1 MKKINL
7 LLLCLFSTFMFSQ
20 TIEYSQ
26 SNEIFNNPERG
37 IQKYSDAKASNYQL
51 LSESTLNS
59 YKNGVDKVTVLYRCF
74 YLNTFFTSNISQTYL
89 NNMQTDFDRIRNVGM
104 KVIIRFAY
112 SYSSS
117 TGPFDPTKGQMLTH
131 IEQLKPILE
140 LNKDVILL
148 HQLGFIGAYG
158 EWYYSSQSA
167 TFGSENYN
175 NYTNAQWQNR
185 KDIVD
190 AATLATPDN
199 IPLQLRYPYAKKK
212 MYGNTYTGRLG
223 FYNDAFLN
231 VWGDEGFYAVDCQTC
246 LPSVSE
252 QDYVSFQT
260 TNLPMTGETN
270 GLNQPRTDCV
280 NALDELNKYNWSTLN
295 RDYYL
300 PVLNNWINQGCYS
313 EIVKNLGYRISL
325 KSVNFSHNQNDL
337 SLGLDFRNSGFASVF
352 TKRKA
357 YVVFRDESGQ
367 NFPYLLQ
374 TNPKQWTSDNFFQ
387 ENLNISDLPN
397 GNYSTYLWLPDNNLS
412 SRESYSIRLANEN
425 MWEAGYNNLNYN
437 FIKESLGIVENTINP
452 ELIDFDK
459 VSVYNILGQY
469 VGKDKNLENK
479 SKGIYII
486 KGIKNNIIYT
496 YKKIAY

>member
-1 MKKINL
+1 MKKILYLIL
-7 LLLCLFSTFMFSQ
+7 LFTTLMSAQ
-20 TIEYSQ
+20 TIEYFQ

-74 YLNTFFTSNISQTYL
+74 YLDTFFTSNISQTYL
-89 NNMQTDFDRIRNVGM
+89 NNMQTDFDRIKNVGM

-231 VWGDEGFYAVDCQTC
+231 SWGDEGFYSVDCQTC

-252 QDYVSFQT
+252 QDYVINQT
-260 TNLPMTGETN
+260 TNLPMTGESN
-270 GLNQPRTDCV
+270 GLNQPRTDCQ
-280 NALDELNKYNWSTLN
+280 NALIEFDKYNWSTKN
-295 RDYYL
+295 RDYF
-300 PVLNNWINQGCYS
+300 PAVWNNWISQGCYS
-313 EIVKNLGYRISL
+313 EIVKRLGYRFVL
-325 KSVNFSHNQNDL
+325 KAVTFTNTQDNLNIVFDLKNIGFVN
-337 SLGLDFRNSGFASVF
+337 VF
-352 TKRKA
+352 TDRKA
-357 YVVFRDESGQ
+357 YIVFRNQQGQ

-374 TNPKQWTSDNFFQ
+374 TNVKQWNSDNNFT
-387 ENLNISDLPN
+387 ENINTTDLPD
-397 GNYSTYLWLPDNNLS
+397 GLYTTYLWLPDNLLPN
-412 SRESYSIRLANEN
+412 RPDYSIRLANN
-425 MWEAGYNNLNYN
+425 NVWESGYNNLQYLFEKSN
-437 FIKESLGIVENTINP
+437 LGINDYENYDYM
-452 ELIDFDK
+452 EFDK
-459 VSVYNILGQY
+459 VLVYNILGQY
-469 VGKDKNLENK
+469 INNDKKLTNQP
-479 SKGIYII
+479 KGIYII
-486 KGIKNNIIYT
+486 KGVKENKVYT
-496 YKKIAY
+496 YKKLK